1 MKDNI
6 PLQGHQMVHFD
17 ICLEKKNII
26 SWQKTPINQQ
36 IICFKS

>member
-17 ICLEKKNII
+17 ICLEKKKHYQLAEN
-26 SWQKTPINQQ
+26 TNQPANHL
-36 IICFKS
+36 F

>member
-17 ICLEKKNII
+17 ICLEKKKKHYQLAEN
-26 SWQKTPINQQ
+26 TNQPANHL
-36 IICFKS
+36 F